1 MRHMQHICRMYA
13 PHISP
18 NSAYFASK
26 SSAYFKKI
34 LHNKPTSLF
43 SSNSSSSSCCCCCR
57 CCRCNVL
64 ITSLGPDM
72 HSHQRLLVILVILV
86 VVVVVVAWTVK
97 SWGGCFNSHEV
108 CSTSGTS
115 GSMSI
120 VDRGLPEPTW
130 LSGHSI
136 VLLSAMCQPTCIRLL
151 VSSSSSS
158 SSSASSS
165 SIKSR
170 EHHRLEK

>member
-1 MRHMQHICRMYA
+1 MQKRPINDHDFDSLSLEFVYARNMWKNMPHTCGICSIYAACMRRIFRQI
-13 PHISP
+13 PHILP
-18 NSAYFASK
+18 PK
-26 SSAYFKKI
+26 VPHI
-34 LHNKPTSLF
+34 LRKF
-43 SSNSSSSSCCCCCR
+43 STINQH
-57 CCRCNVL
+57 L
-64 ITSLGPDM
+64 Y
-72 HSHQRLLVILVILV
+72 LVVIV